1 VKAKTDELD
10 EVLHASITALTKAGD
25 AYVESGKHDLALEKY
40 REAFRLL
47 PAPFEKWEAATW
59 ILTAIGD
66 TLFSKAD
73 YGRARE
79 TLQQAMHC
87 PGAIGNP
94 FLHLRLGQAQF
105 ELKNIERAKDELAR
119 AYMGGGDEIFKDEDP
134 KYLRFIKE
142 ILRPREDD
150 L

>member
-1 VKAKTDELD
+1 MRDTAEELTE
-10 EVLHASITALTKAGD
+10 EVHASISSLCEAGD
-25 AYVESGKHDLALEKY
+25 AYAEAGKYDLALEKY
-40 REAFRLL
+40 REAFALL
-47 PAPFEKWEAATW
+47 PPPFEKWEAATW

-66 TLFSKAD
+66 ALFRKGD
-73 YGRARE
+73 YARAQE
-79 TLQQAMHC
+79 TIQEAMHC

-94 FLHLRLGQAQF
+94 FIHLRLGQAQF
-105 ELKNIERAKDELAR
+105 ELMNIERAKDELAR

-134 KYLRFIKE
+134 KYLHFIKE